1 MRNYDM
7 ESFIVGAI
15 IVVAAGYAGY
25 RLFAKPSCGCGSD
38 CACSGKKK
46 TAEKGSDNGSCNCG
60 K

>member
-1 MRNYDM
+1 M